1 MSHIRSSLHQSRMLS
16 IEIQTASHDTQWT
29 AFNVEAEQRNNANVL
44 VNVVTLKYTRR
55 DRRRK

>member
-1 MSHIRSSLHQSRMLS
+1 MLS